1 MKSRTAGD
9 VFNMRTNTGNKK
21 GFALIEVLIA
31 VSILS
36 IVLLSIFSAVSTT
49 LHVLSGVRN
58 STRAMFIARSK
69 LNELTMHRMRGT
81 DISREEVK
89 SYPGFTWS
97 RETERYEHPL
107 LGPLGAKKT
116 EITVNWTDN
125 GRERSYSITYI
136 YPEK

>member
-1 MKSRTAGD
+1 MKLLNVDNVTIMSSY
-9 VFNMRTNTGNKK
+9 TGKNR

-69 LNELTMHRMRGT
+69 LNELIIHRMRGT
-81 DISREEVK
+81 DIDHEEVK
-89 SYPGFTWS
+89 AYPGFTWS

-116 EITVNWTDN
+116 EITIHWDDK
-125 GRERSYSITYI
+125 GIKRSYSVTYF